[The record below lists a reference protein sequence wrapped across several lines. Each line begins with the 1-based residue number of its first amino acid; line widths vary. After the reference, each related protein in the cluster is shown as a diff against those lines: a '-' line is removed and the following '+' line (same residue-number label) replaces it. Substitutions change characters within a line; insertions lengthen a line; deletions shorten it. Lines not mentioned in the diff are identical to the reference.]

1 MACIGDGMEFFFP
14 GAASISEA
22 HRLHQELAE
31 DLIETTGWA
40 VTPVKVYAVRY
51 RAQERE
57 FLAQV
62 GIVHPPFPDEAPVR
76 AIFDT
81 PAAFLICT
89 SIHGSGGTLPIIV
102 SRSAVSDVEYF
113 NGIHDPVAIR

>member
-1 MACIGDGMEFFFP
+1 MDCEDSSMEFFFP
-14 GAASISEA
+14 GASSISEA
-22 HRLHQELAE
+22 HRLHRALADSLVE
-31 DLIETTGWA
+31 MTGWA
-40 VTPVKVYAVRY
+40 ITPVKVYAVRY

-62 GIVHPPFPDEAPVR
+62 GIIHPPFPDEAPVR
-76 AIFDT
+76 AIFHT

-89 SIHGSGGTLPIIV
+89 SLHGYGSTLPIII
-102 SRSAVSDVEYF
+102 SRAAVSDVEYF

>member
-1 MACIGDGMEFFFP
+1 MEFFFP
-14 GAASISEA
+14 GAPSISAA
-22 HRLHQELAE
+22 HQLHRELA
-31 DLIETTGWA
+31 DSLMDITGWA
-40 VTPVKVYAVRY
+40 VTPAKVFAVRY

-62 GIVHPPFPDEAPVR
+62 GIVHPPYPDEAPVR

-89 SIHGSGGTLPIIV
+89 AIHGIGGSLPIIV
-102 SRSAVSDVEYF
+102 SRGAVSDVEYF
-113 NGIHDPVAIR
+113 NGVHDPVAIR

>member
-1 MACIGDGMEFFFP
+1 MEFFFP

-22 HRLHQELAE
+22 HRLHRELADSLAE
-31 DLIETTGWA
+31 ATGWA
-40 VTPVKVYAVRY
+40 VTPTKVFAIRY
-51 RAQERE
+51 RAQQQE

-62 GIVHPPFPDEAPVR
+62 GVVHPPYPDEAPVR
-76 AIFDT
+76 AIFHT

-89 SIHGSGGTLPIIV
+89 AIHGTGGALPVIV

-113 NGIHDPVAIR
+113 NGVHDPVVIA